1 MNDNLFLKAPG
12 VYKLSY
18 IRTAEMRTVLFKRHI
33 LRIGFCDGD
42 KNGDG
47 MGRRT
52 RTEQEYGD

>member
-1 MNDNLFLKAPG
+1 MTICFEKHL
-12 VYKLSY
+12 VYISY
-18 IRTAEMRTVLFKRHI
+18 LTLGQQAEMRTVLFKRHI